1 MPDQSSASIF
11 PSILVAYPMPSQNIQ
26 PHIITFPP
34 PNFTVL
40 SISLSIKGSPTSF
53 HTHFLP
59 SDPRRLI
66 LVSSVHTTLFQ
77 SSIVYSLHLSA
88 HCNLSLL
95 WRADRRGRFL
105 FTTGC
110 KPISFKLR
118 RTV

>member
-1 MPDQSSASIF
+1 
-11 PSILVAYPMPSQNIQ
+11 MPSQNIQ

-40 SISLSIKGSPTSF
+40 STSLSLNGSPTSF

-59 SDPRRLI
+59 SDPRQLI
-66 LVSSVHTTLFQ
+66 LVSSVQRILFQ

-95 WRADRRGRFL
+95 WRALRRGCFL
-105 FTTGC
+105 FTTGR
-110 KPISFKLR
+110 KPNSLKLR
-118 RTV
+118 RTVWEDIDWLVTS